1 MLIRL
6 LQRYS
11 GYELDEIIGMNVLEL
26 AAPECR
32 EVVKRNVLSGLEE
45 AYEAIGLRKDGSTFP
60 GELRGRQTKYKGK
73 TVRITAARD
82 LSEQKKAEEALRES
96 EENYRSMMEA
106 MDDAIYICSSDFR
119 IEYMNPAIRH
129 RMKTRHQL

>member
-1 MLIRL
+1 VRSVSGFLSEASFEGILIHDKGEIL
-6 LQRYS
+6 DANQTFAKIF

-60 GELRGRQTKYKGK
+60 GELRGRQTKYKRQDSK
-73 TVRITAARD
+73 
-82 LSEQKKAEEALRES
+82 
-96 EENYRSMMEA
+96 NN
-106 MDDAIYICSSDFR
+106 SSKR
-119 IEYMNPAIRH
+119 P
-129 RMKTRHQL
+129 K

>member
-1 MLIRL
+1 
-6 LQRYS
+6 
-11 GYELDEIIGMNVLEL
+11 
-26 AAPECR
+26 
-32 EVVKRNVLSGLEE
+32 
-45 AYEAIGLRKDGSTFP
+45 LRKDGSTFP

-106 MDDAIYICSSDFR
+106 MDDAIYMFIGLSYRVYEPGYPTSNENQTSTLGILGTF
-119 IEYMNPAIRH
+119 PV
-129 RMKTRHQL
+129 